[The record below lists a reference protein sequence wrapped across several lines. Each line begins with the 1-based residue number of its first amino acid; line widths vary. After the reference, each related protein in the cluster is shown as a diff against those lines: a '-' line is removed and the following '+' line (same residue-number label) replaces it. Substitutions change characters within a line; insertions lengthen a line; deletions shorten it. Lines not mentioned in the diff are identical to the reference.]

1 MLFILTYFRQKLQA
15 YVHILGKKLTTYQKI
30 ELNEHQQRLKSRV
43 EKFQLHGR
51 SLMSIDPE
59 DKIRLFPQLE
69 VIDDDASDDDDSSSE
84 DQNYLWNKFQ
94 EETVEKPAEQ
104 ISIIMPS
111 ALTFA
116 ERKRLNIDHLVLQ
129 ETQLREGQAN
139 DVLEALRNTL
149 GQKSFIFRSQ
159 VRNARS

>member
-1 MLFILTYFRQKLQA
+1 
-15 YVHILGKKLTTYQKI
+15 
-30 ELNEHQQRLKSRV
+30 
-43 EKFQLHGR
+43 
-51 SLMSIDPE
+51 MSIDPE